1 MKKFVALFLCT
12 ALGLTALTA
21 CGGQTA
27 PDTDN
32 PITVISREEGSGTR
46 GAFVELFKIEQKNE
60 AGEKIDHTY
69 IGADITNSTSVMMT
83 SVASNANAIGYISL
97 GSLNDT
103 VKALD
108 IDGAAA
114 TVENIKNDSYKIARP
129 FNVATKGEVKPQV
142 EDFLNYIASDAGA
155 KVIEEAGYI
164 AVTNGQYTS
173 ARPSGKIVIAGSS
186 SVSPLMTKLKEAY
199 AAINPA
205 LTIEIQTSDS
215 TTGINSL
222 LDGICDLGMAS
233 RGLKDSELA
242 KGAKGIV
249 IAMDGIAVIVNN
261 ENACQGLTSE
271 EVQKIFMGEITKWNE
286 LGK

>member
-199 AAINPA
+199 AAINPD

-261 ENACQGLTSE
+261 ENTCQGLTSE